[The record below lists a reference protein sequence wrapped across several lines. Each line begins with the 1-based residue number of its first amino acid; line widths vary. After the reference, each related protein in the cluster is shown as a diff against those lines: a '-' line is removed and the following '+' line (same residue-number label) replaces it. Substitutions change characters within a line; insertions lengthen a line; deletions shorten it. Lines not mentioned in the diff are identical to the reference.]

1 VRASGSR
8 RAGGHAPP
16 AKPLPTAFPTTPLP
30 PEPRRS
36 SSNPLRREEIRSAQ
50 YGISPLSLDKPR
62 SEEESRLEDE
72 QSASGWVVGTFH
84 TPSEETEASNAQQAA
99 APPKPGMCT
108 RLLVYFFPPFFLISG
123 ARSVQ
128 VERVPCRTSPNV
140 LQTWPLNVLTSHL
153 HHRLVYY
160 LLFLWRGEGS
170 FHRRGELTQTA
181 GKQVE
186 LMRSP
191 RGGGQRGR
199 GRSRSADR
207 PHRWMTECDLPRP
220 ELRPSSPNRA
230 WPRCGN
236 GAVRAAAVR
245 GGRTK

>member
-1 VRASGSR
+1 MRASGSR

-108 RLLVYFFPPFFLISG
+108 RLLVYFFPPFFLIMWCSLCAGG
-123 ARSVQ
+123 AGAVPHKPKRVTD
-128 VERVPCRTSPNV
+128 VAFERPNKPPPPPPGI
-140 LQTWPLNVLTSHL
+140 LPLIPLEGGG
-153 HHRLVYY
+153 
-160 LLFLWRGEGS
+160 LFSSSR
-170 FHRRGELTQTA
+170 ELTQTA